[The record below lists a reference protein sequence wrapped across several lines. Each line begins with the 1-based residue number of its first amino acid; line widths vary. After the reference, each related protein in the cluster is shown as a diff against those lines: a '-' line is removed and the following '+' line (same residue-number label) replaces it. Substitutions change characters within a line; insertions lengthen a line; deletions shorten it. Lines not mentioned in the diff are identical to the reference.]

1 MLFKHALVPN
11 AAHERHELALISCGD
26 AGSTV
31 VFTKSHD
38 FVGPYEI
45 GIVVANRIPMP
56 LPAKRPEPAFGI
68 KARYEGSDDCLREVH
83 GNQSPWWADDKS
95 GFTLFLYSAPENVP
109 LKVPVQFELS
119 VVQASQDFEATY
131 GPSFV
136 YCSKYSDK

>member
-56 LPAKRPEPAFGI
+56 LPAKRPSQHSESRLAMKAVMIVCGKYMGI
-68 KARYEGSDDCLREVH
+68 NRHGGPTTNLVSRYSYTLRRKTFH
-83 GNQSPWWADDKS
+83 
-95 GFTLFLYSAPENVP
+95 
-109 LKVPVQFELS
+109 
-119 VVQASQDFEATY
+119 
-131 GPSFV
+131 
-136 YCSKYSDK
+136 